1 MSSVKKTSYNVNS
14 IIGKYIMPVIV
25 AFRNDTILSISNKK
39 GEKKPQTYAVIYTDD
54 ISTDPIYNNLLSKI
68 KIDRLKN
75 RKTDIEYSQ
84 EEAKK
89 MTIHYG
95 FIKAYQNQ
103 EDFELEFA
111 YDMYLKR
118 KSLKEEDIDDIK
130 LMKDTGYF
138 NHNIYRWE
146 KRQNISARQ
155 CTVILMDEY
164 IRQNILFR
172 ALVDKYNFGNKYY
185 QAFTRNGL
193 F

>member
-39 GEKKPQTYAVIYTDD
+39 GEKKPQTYAVIYTAD
-54 ISTDPIYNNLLSKI
+54 ISTDPIYKKLLSKI

-84 EEAKK
+84 EKAEK
-89 MTIHYG
+89 MTRYYK
-95 FIKAYQNQ
+95 FIKA
-103 EDFELEFA
+103 FENCDEFQLEFC
-111 YDMYLKR
+111 YEMYLKR
-118 KSLKEEDIDDIK
+118 KSLKEHYLDIIK
-130 LMKDTGYF
+130 SMKDTGYF
-138 NHNIYRWE
+138 NHNIYRWD
-146 KRQNISARQ
+146 KRQNITDRH

-185 QAFTRNGL
+185 QAFARND

>member
-185 QAFTRNGL
+185 QAFTRND

>member
-118 KSLKEEDIDDIK
+118 KSLDKEDIDDIK

-185 QAFTRNGL
+185 QAFTRND

>member
-111 YDMYLKR
+111 YDIYLKR

-185 QAFTRNGL
+185 QAFTRND